1 MYCSRS
7 CAATNRAARLLRTL
21 MLSPDQ
27 ARLRAA
33 IVDRGLTLTDVA
45 NACGVTRGAVGQWFI
60 NGPNGRSIPER
71 HMTTIRGMLTEPNAT
86 TRRFK

>member
-1 MYCSRS
+1 
-7 CAATNRAARLLRTL
+7 

-33 IVDRGLTLTDVA
+33 IVDHGLTLTDVA

-60 NGPNGRSIPER
+60 NGANGRPIPER
-71 HMTTIRGMLTEPNAT
+71 HMTTIRGLVG
-86 TRRFK
+86 